1 MKKLTAL
8 AAILCVVAVA
18 MPLSADAGFN
28 VGNVLKGKPT
38 VQTNG
43 KPAPAK
49 TNPAAPAKKGGYAN
63 LNVTCDGAPVPYAN
77 VYIGLGIEYRI
88 EDGKCHVIGKS
99 SMGGMTSDKGLAEI
113 AFTDQDWNMVVFK
126 VGYEPILVRN
136 VMIPSSHTLTTT
148 KNAAVQGVKFD

>member
-1 MKKLTAL
+1 MKKLTVL

-77 VYIGLGIEYRI
+77 VYI
-88 EDGKCHVIGKS
+88 
-99 SMGGMTSDKGLAEI
+99 
-113 AFTDQDWNMVVFK
+113 
-126 VGYEPILVRN
+126 
-136 VMIPSSHTLTTT
+136 
-148 KNAAVQGVKFD
+148 